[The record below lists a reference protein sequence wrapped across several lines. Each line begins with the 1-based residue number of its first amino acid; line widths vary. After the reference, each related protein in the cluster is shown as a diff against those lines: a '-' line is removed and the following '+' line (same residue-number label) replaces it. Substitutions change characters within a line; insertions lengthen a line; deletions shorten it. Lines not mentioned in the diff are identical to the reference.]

1 MSFITDPATK
11 FDFMPADFV
20 PFKDKKV
27 CEYVR
32 SKKVSAEKDTV
43 VETNCESAPQA
54 PGAMEKTDKNK

>member
-1 MSFITDPATK
+1 MKDFITDPATK

-32 SKKVSAEKDTV
+32 SLRQRRSLPRHSARLWTQ
-43 VETNCESAPQA
+43 SLQIQ
-54 PGAMEKTDKNK
+54 